1 MTAVGA
7 RIKSLY
13 SAFTGICQ
21 KCTDK
26 YWRWVEMSEKTR
38 RNFVR
43 LAEARVSK
51 TIDDIR
57 LIGNLSDRSN
67 YEFDDQD
74 VAKIFGALRGELATC
89 RKRFTSAGK
98 PGKSQAFRLEKPVKS

>member
-1 MTAVGA
+1 MTAIAAVCETP
-7 RIKSLY
+7 Y
-13 SAFTGICQ
+13 SPFTGILW
-21 KCTDK
+21 K
-26 YWRWVEMSEKTR
+26 YTRKYQQWFGMSEKTR

-51 TIDDIR
+51 AIDDIR

-74 VAKIFGALRGELATC
+74 VDKIFGALRGELSTC
-89 RKRFTSAGK
+89 RRRFAAAGK
-98 PGKSQAFRLEKPVKS
+98 PRRPRTFRLEKPIKP

>member
-1 MTAVGA
+1 MTAIGA
-7 RIKSLY
+7 RIESLY
-13 SAFTGICQ
+13 SSFTGIFQ
-21 KCTDK
+21 KCTGK
-26 YWRWVEMSEKTR
+26 YRRWVEMSEKTR

-51 TIDDIR
+51 AIDDIR

-74 VAKIFGALRGELATC
+74 VAKIFGALRGEIATC
-89 RKRFTSAGK
+89 RKRFTAADK
-98 PGKSQAFRLEKPVKS
+98 PGKSRAFRLEKPVKS